1 MISTSADLLVPRIL
15 IVDDERQIHASLR
28 LRLGRDYG
36 LVCHNDPRQA
46 LALLREERFDL
57 CIVDIHMPHLD
68 GLAFVA
74 AAREADPDLGYIFL
88 SAFDSD
94 ENLRRAIPLQV
105 YDFIAKPL
113 PEREGFEAKIPGWI
127 EQTRRRRRE
136 HDLAQRAETIAGDL
150 QDAQVARDAELI
162 ASETARDALLQTA
175 NLLTTIHAHLV
186 TATAALAGRARAEP
200 GVSHLWRNLD
210 EARKT
215 ADAAITVAEG
225 FFNSAY
231 GHRDTSPAL
240 VQSGVRHA
248 LSIAMRM
255 TEAERH
261 HTFADIAG
269 LDDRLPLRGISG
281 IDLLLLLVPML
292 GAAFTQAR
300 PGSTVRIE
308 GCHVARTDAVP
319 RDPRLKHHL
328 WVNRRGAPAAQPAW
342 LLTVAAAGPA
352 LPRAEAEA
360 WLNGKPSGMAR
371 ISARGLVLG
380 VQKHRALLGLGV
392 APESALFHVAL
403 ALPLP

>member
-1 MISTSADLLVPRIL
+1 MTSSSVDLLVPRIL
-15 IVDDERQIHASLR
+15 VVDDERQIHASLR

-46 LALLREERFDL
+46 LTLLREERFDL

-68 GLAFVA
+68 GLGFVE
-74 AAREADPDLGYIFL
+74 AARQIDPDLGYIFL
-88 SAFDSD
+88 SAFDTD

-136 HDLAQRAETIAGDL
+136 HDLAERAAGLAGDL
-150 QDAQVARDAELI
+150 QHAQVARDAELL

-186 TATAALAGRARAEP
+186 TATAALAGRARTEP
-200 GVSHLWRNLD
+200 GASHLLRNLD

-231 GHRDTSPAL
+231 GNRDNSPAL

-248 LSIAMRM
+248 MSIAMRM
-255 TEAERH
+255 TDAERH
-261 HTFADIAG
+261 NTFADVTG
-269 LDDRLPLRGISG
+269 LDDRLPLRGVSG
-281 IDLLLLLVPML
+281 IDFLLMLVPAF
-292 GAAFTQAR
+292 GAAFTFAR

-308 GCHVARTDAVP
+308 GCHVARLDAVL
-319 RDPRLKHHL
+319 REPRLKNHL
-328 WVNRRGAPAAQPAW
+328 WVNRRGTAPAHPAL
-342 LLTVAAAGPA
+342 LLTIAASGPA
-352 LPRAEAEA
+352 LTRAEAEG
-360 WLNGKPSGMAR
+360 WLRGEATTIAN

-380 VQKHRALLGLGV
+380 VQKHRALLGLGI
-392 APESALFHVAL
+392 APEAPAFHLAL
-403 ALPLP
+403 ALPL

>member
-1 MISTSADLLVPRIL
+1 MTASSVDLLVPRIL
-15 IVDDERQIHASLR
+15 VVDDERQIHASLR

-68 GLAFVA
+68 GLGFVE
-74 AAREADPDLGYIFL
+74 AARQVDPDLGYIFL

-113 PEREGFEAKIPGWI
+113 PDREGFEAKIPGWI

-136 HDLAQRAETIAGDL
+136 HDLAERAAGLAGDL
-150 QDAQVARDAELI
+150 QHAQVARDVELL

-186 TATAALAGRARAEP
+186 TATTTLAGRARSEP
-200 GVSHLWRNLD
+200 GASHLLRNLD

-231 GHRDTSPAL
+231 GNRDTSPAL

-255 TEAERH
+255 TDAERH
-261 HTFADIAG
+261 NTFADVAG
-269 LDDRLPLRGISG
+269 LDDRLPLRGVSG
-281 IDLLLLLVPML
+281 IDFLLLLVPAF
-292 GAAFTQAR
+292 GAAFTFAR

-308 GCHVARTDAVP
+308 GCHVARLDTVL
-319 RDPRLKHHL
+319 RDPRLKNHL
-328 WVNRRGAPAAQPAW
+328 WVNRRGTAPAHAAL
-342 LLTVAAAGPA
+342 LLTVAASGPGWT
-352 LPRAEAEA
+352 RAEAEG
-360 WLNGKPSGMAR
+360 WLRGAATSIAN

-392 APESALFHVAL
+392 APEAPNFHLAL
-403 ALPLP
+403 ALPL